1 MTQQIIDTGLVAN
14 DGTGESLRNAFTAVN
29 NNFANVWAAGPVD
42 TQVIIYSNVVSTNVT
57 NLDLRLAGNGIGTI
71 TVESTMVPSIDR
83 VYDLG
88 TPTKQYDSVYAQYYF
103 GNGAFLTG
111 ISGGNV
117 AASNSFSTISANG
130 VNIVAASATD
140 TLTLVSGNNVVI
152 LGNSA
157 TDTVSISLVNNPVFS
172 GNITAGGNIIGS
184 NVNTANL
191 SLSGNVVSALAV
203 SGNVTAP
210 YFFGNGS
217 QLTGVV
223 TSLGGNLA
231 ANINTGI
238 YNLFSSNGAVN
249 IDDTLS
255 VTGTVITTG
264 GLVTPGAI
272 ATTANVTANYFIGD
286 GSQLTNLPAGNY
298 SNANVASFLPTYTGN
313 VAANNFIGNGAALT
327 SIVGAKN
334 ALP

>member
-1 MTQQIIDTGLVAN
+1 M
-14 DGTGESLRNAFTAVN
+14 
-29 NNFANVWAAGPVD
+29 
-42 TQVIIYSNVVSTNVT
+42 
-57 NLDLRLAGNGIGTI
+57 
-71 TVESTMVPSIDR
+71 
-83 VYDLG
+83 
-88 TPTKQYDSVYAQYYF
+88 
-103 GNGAFLTG
+103 
-111 ISGGNV
+111 
-117 AASNSFSTISANG
+117 
-130 VNIVAASATD
+130 
-140 TLTLVSGNNVVI
+140 TLVSGNNVVI

-264 GLVTPGAI
+264 GILSGGPFT
-272 ATTANVTANYFIGD
+272 TTANVTANYFIGD

-327 SIVGAKN
+327 SIVGANIVGTVAN
-334 ALP
+334 ATYALNANSATFATTAGQANYAIVANSVAGSKRQEVLAAREAKRAAGGEVKRGRPVNPESKRQQTMSAKVEAA